1 MMVRIKSIVRFA
13 LLGAVG
19 FGIGGI
25 VGAVI
30 WGSPT
35 TTFTKEGVEYTVR
48 LTLNPGQI
56 FLSFAL
62 IGAMGA
68 ASLGLGLR
76 NWRKAGVGALVGAVG
91 FSTATFIGLVIQLV
105 LWGFEPPP
113 YFAGLFIGAIIG
125 IVFGASLGLAL
136 RGWKA
141 AGLLALAGAIGF
153 GVMFQAVSNL
163 EFEVS
168 SAKSFGIW
176 GAIAGATLGVALGYL
191 EKGKVTKES
200 LPARALKKENNI
212 RCHTHPKGLRG
223 ISDQTI
229 I

>member
-1 MMVRIKSIVRFA
+1 MMARIKSILAFA
-13 LLGAVG
+13 FLGAVG

-30 WGSPT
+30 WGGSP
-35 TTFTKEGVEYTVR
+35 GAP
-48 LTLNPGQI
+48 NAGQI
-56 FLSFAL
+56 FLSIAL
-62 IGAMGA
+62 IGAMGG

-76 NWRKAGVGALVGAVG
+76 NWRKAGVAALVGAVG

-168 SAKSFGIW
+168 SAKSLGIW

-191 EKGKVTKES
+191 EKRKAV
-200 LPARALKKENNI
+200 RNV
-212 RCHTHPKGLRG
+212 
-223 ISDQTI
+223 
-229 I
+229 

>member
-1 MMVRIKSIVRFA
+1 MMARIKNIVKFA
-13 LLGAVG
+13 LLGAAG

-30 WGSPT
+30 WGSP
-35 TTFTKEGVEYTVR
+35 
-48 LTLNPGQI
+48 NAGQT
-56 FLSFAL
+56 FLSIAL
-62 IGAMGA
+62 IGAMGG

-76 NWRKAGVGALVGAVG
+76 NWRKAGVAALVGAVG
-91 FSTATFIGLVIQLV
+91 FSIATFIGVVIQLS
-105 LWGFEPPP
+105 LWGSNPP
-113 YFAGLFIGAIIG
+113 YFAGLFSGATIG

-176 GAIAGATLGVALGYL
+176 GAIAGATLGASLGYL
-191 EKGKVTKES
+191 EKEKVTKS
-200 LPARALKKENNI
+200 SSPFK
-212 RCHTHPKGLRG
+212 P
-223 ISDQTI
+223 
-229 I
+229 

>member
-1 MMVRIKSIVRFA
+1 MVTQKQTAKSILAFA

-30 WGSPT
+30 WGSPA
-35 TTFTKEGVEYTVR
+35 TTFTKDGVEYTVW
-48 LTLNPGQI
+48 LTLNAGQI
-56 FLSFAL
+56 FLSVAL
-62 IGAMGA
+62 IGAVGG

-76 NWRKAGVGALVGAVG
+76 NWRKVGVAALVGAVG
-91 FSTATFIGLVIQLV
+91 FSIATFIGVVIQLS
-105 LWGFEPPP
+105 LWGSSPP
-113 YFAGLFIGAIIG
+113 YFAGLLSGAIIG

-153 GVMFQAVSNL
+153 GVMFQAVLNL

-191 EKGKVTKES
+191 EKGKVTKASSPFE
-200 LPARALKKENNI
+200 P
-212 RCHTHPKGLRG
+212 
-223 ISDQTI
+223 
-229 I
+229 

>member
-1 MMVRIKSIVRFA
+1 MVTQKQTVKSILAFA

-35 TTFTKEGVEYTVR
+35 ITLPITKDGVEYTVP
-48 LTLNPGQI
+48 LAPNFGQT

-62 IGAMGA
+62 IGAVGG

-76 NWRKAGVGALVGAVG
+76 NWRKAGVLALVGAVS
-91 FSTATFIGLVIQLV
+91 FPTATFIGAVIQLS
-105 LWGFEPPP
+105 LWGSSPP
-113 YFAGLFIGAIIG
+113 YFAGLFTGAITG

-136 RGWKA
+136 RGWQA

-153 GVMFQAVSNL
+153 GVMFQATLNL
-163 EFEVS
+163 MFEVS

-191 EKGKVTKES
+191 ERRKVTKES
-200 LPARALKKENNI
+200 SPPE
-212 RCHTHPKGLRG
+212 P
-223 ISDQTI
+223 
-229 I
+229 